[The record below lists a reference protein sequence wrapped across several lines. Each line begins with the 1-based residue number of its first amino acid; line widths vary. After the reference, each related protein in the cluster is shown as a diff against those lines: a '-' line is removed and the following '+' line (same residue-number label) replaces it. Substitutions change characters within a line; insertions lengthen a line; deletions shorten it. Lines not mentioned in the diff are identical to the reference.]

1 VLTKVTPQSLTSD
14 VIDNFLAN
22 NPFSIDR
29 RLFNMIDKGL
39 DPSKYSVEDFNLFNT
54 NVNEFIQRYPN
65 EDIIQTGKAQDY
77 GMLQRPSLINVSEE
91 EKQKMRFKLIKEFL
105 SLSRTD
111 RALRATK
118 NSLTKEETGF
128 EQ

>member
-1 VLTKVTPQSLTSD
+1 
-14 VIDNFLAN
+14 
-22 NPFSIDR
+22 
-29 RLFNMIDKGL
+29 MIDKGL
-39 DPSKYSVEDFNLFNT
+39 DPNKYSIEDFNLFNSDI
-54 NVNEFIQRYPN
+54 NQFIQRYPN
-65 EDIIQTGKAQDY
+65 EDIIRRARR
-77 GMLQRPSLINVSEE
+77 RPSLINVSEE